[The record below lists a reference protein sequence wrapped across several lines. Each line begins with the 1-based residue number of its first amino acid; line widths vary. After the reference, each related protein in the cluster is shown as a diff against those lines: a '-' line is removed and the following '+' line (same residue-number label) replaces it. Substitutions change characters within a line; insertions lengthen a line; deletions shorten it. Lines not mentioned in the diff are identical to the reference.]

1 MVIQSIEFTQG
12 EETINKS
19 EAVITLKQMNFSQEI
34 TIKATSKYYN
44 KGAPIQKKDELNSTL
59 YKANELN
66 ILPTI

>member
-1 MVIQSIEFTQG
+1 
-12 EETINKS
+12 
-19 EAVITLKQMNFSQEI
+19 MNFSQEI